1 MWGSLASLQLHFD
14 PQYQQKL
21 RELEFRAQAEQYRTC
36 EAMEREQVR
45 SRSEME
51 RERFKADADLNREYV
66 KSNAAMEREQFK
78 AGVSLSLQAAKAQAE
93 MVKEQFSASEAWR
106 RTLFEADRED
116 GRERLKARHALDLEE
131 GKHLHRLDAMQAE
144 LDNRARLMGIELSQ
158 STVQKLMDEDTQRR
172 ASLNQQFEQRSQL
185 RAEVF
190 KMLASAVI
198 QEKLAQKQH
207 QREMAMATHQSELRR
222 VEHYWNSVFSYL
234 GKLVESNRMEA
245 AKTEID
251 HLLDQWGAVA

>member
-1 MWGSLASLQLHFD
+1 MWGSLANLQLHFD

-21 RELEFRAQAEQYRTC
+21 RELEFRAQAEQYRAH

-66 KSNAAMEREQFK
+66 KSNAAMERERFK
-78 AGVSLSLQAAKAQAE
+78 AEANLGLEALKAQTAIA
-93 MVKEQFSASEAWR
+93 KEQFSATEAWK
-106 RTLFEADRED
+106 RTTLEADRAD
-116 GRERLKARHALDLEE
+116 DRERLKARHALDLEE
-131 GKHLHRLDAMQAE
+131 EKHLHRLDEMQAE
-144 LDNRARLMGIELSQ
+144 LDKRARLMGIELSV
-158 STVQKLMDEDTQRR
+158 STVQKLMDEDAKRR

-198 QEKLAQKQH
+198 QEKLAQRQH
-207 QREMAMATHQSELRR
+207 QRETAMATHQSELRR
-222 VEHYWNSVFSYL
+222 VEHYWNSVFAYL

-251 HLLDQWGAVA
+251 HLLGQWGAVS